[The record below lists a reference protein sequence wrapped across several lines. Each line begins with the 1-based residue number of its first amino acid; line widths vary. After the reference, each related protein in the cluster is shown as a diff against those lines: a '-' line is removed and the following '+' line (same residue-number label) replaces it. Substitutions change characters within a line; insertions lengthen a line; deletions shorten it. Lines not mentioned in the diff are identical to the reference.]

1 MNKHITDMNF
11 EHAAVIVIDMQNDF
25 CLPHAVMPVEGAMD
39 VAPIVAEALDAAR
52 KVNMPVIHIVRLYNT
67 DGSNADLCRKE
78 QIISGLRVV
87 EPGTKGAE
95 ILDLLKPDGC
105 KEQIMNAELLL
116 SGEPQC
122 IGQNEW
128 ILYKP
133 RWGAFYQTNLEN
145 FLKEKQIDSLIF
157 MGINFPNCPR
167 TSIYEASERDF
178 RLCMVVDGMSRLY
191 DRGIDELNQIGV
203 AILSKNELI
212 RQINNKKYAQNLV

>member
-1 MNKHITDMNF
+1 MNRHITDMNF

-25 CLPHAVMPVEGAMD
+25 CLPDAVMPVDGAME
-39 VAPIVAEALDAAR
+39 VAPAVAEVLRAAR
-52 KVNMPVIHIVRLYNT
+52 NVNMPVIHIVRLYKA

-78 QIISGLRVV
+78 QILSGLRVV

-105 KEQIMNAELLL
+105 KDLIMNAELLL

-122 IGQNEW
+122 ISLNEW
-128 ILYKP
+128 IFYKP
-133 RWGAFYQTNLEN
+133 RWGAFYQTKLEE
-145 FLKEKQIDSLIF
+145 FLKEKQINSLIF

-178 RLCMVVDGMSRLY
+178 RICLVSDGMSRLY

-203 AILSKNELI
+203 GILSKNEVI
-212 RQINNKKYAQNLV
+212 RQINNKKYA